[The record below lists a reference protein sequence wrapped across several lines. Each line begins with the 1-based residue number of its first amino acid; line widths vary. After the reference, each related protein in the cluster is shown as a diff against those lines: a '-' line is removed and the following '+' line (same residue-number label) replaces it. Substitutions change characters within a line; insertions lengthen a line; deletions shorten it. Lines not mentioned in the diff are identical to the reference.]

1 MLSSKK
7 KKGQSGFTLIEL
19 LIVVIIVAILAAVGI
34 PLLQGNVQRAR
45 MTEADASL
53 GTIRTAMR
61 AELAENA
68 AYPTGASF
76 NAGAGIIAAQIGL
89 NAGDL
94 CGRFFGDANYTFGR
108 DTLPTLFCIRAQGN
122 GADVPAGCPAG
133 PVRGGQVA
141 NTVNRSMDQNGHI
154 YTTPDCSGTP
164 TN

>member
-1 MLSSKK
+1 MLRSG

-45 MTEADASL
+45 MTEADAAL
-53 GTIRTAMR
+53 GTVRTAMR

-68 AYPTGASF
+68 AYPVNTTTE
-76 NAGAGIIAAQIGL
+76 AGDTILAANIGF

-94 CGRFFGDANYTFGR
+94 CGRFFGDANYTFGV
-108 DTLPTLFCIRAQGN
+108 TTAIGGFCIRATGN
-122 GADVPAGCPAG
+122 GADVVAGCPTG
-133 PVRGGQVA
+133 PVRGSQVPA
-141 NTVNRSMDQNGHI
+141 ATVRSMDQDGHI
-154 YTTPDCSGTP
+154 YATGDCTGVP